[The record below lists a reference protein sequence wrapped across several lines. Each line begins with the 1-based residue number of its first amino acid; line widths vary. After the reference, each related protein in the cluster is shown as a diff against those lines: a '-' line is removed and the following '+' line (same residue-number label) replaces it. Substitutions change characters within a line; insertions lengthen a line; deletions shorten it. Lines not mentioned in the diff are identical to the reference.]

1 MAWTKAK
8 TAIVICTGVLL
19 AAGTTTVVI
28 KKTSG
33 HETYPWQTEKFDPE
47 ILDQAPPEVRIVHSK
62 NPPGRGS
69 GISKSGKMMGLGQP
83 VKLVVQT
90 AYSYGRDTRFI
101 FPTNILNELPP
112 GPYDFIASLPSGNAG
127 ALQQEVKR
135 RFGVVAKREIRETDV
150 LLLIEK
156 YRRPAGLRPTKSRGG
171 SQHLEQGRFACTNVP
186 LSSLADYGE
195 IYLNIPVI
203 DRTDLKG
210 NFDFDLKWDA
220 QWDEQG
226 KHKPDTFK
234 QALLDQLGLDLV
246 PSREPI
252 EMLVVEKVK

>member
-1 MAWTKAK
+1 M
-8 TAIVICTGVLL
+8 
-19 AAGTTTVVI
+19 
-28 KKTSG
+28 
-33 HETYPWQTEKFDPE
+33 
-47 ILDQAPPEVRIVHSK
+47 
-62 NPPGRGS
+62 
-69 GISKSGKMMGLGQP
+69 
-83 VKLVVQT
+83 
-90 AYSYGRDTRFI
+90 
-101 FPTNILNELPP
+101 
-112 GPYDFIASLPSGNAG
+112 
-127 ALQQEVKR
+127 
-135 RFGVVAKREIRETDV
+135 
-150 LLLIEK
+150 
-156 YRRPAGLRPTKSRGG
+156 
-171 SQHLEQGRFACTNVP
+171 EQGRFACTNVP

-252 EMLVVEKVK
+252 EMLVVEKMK